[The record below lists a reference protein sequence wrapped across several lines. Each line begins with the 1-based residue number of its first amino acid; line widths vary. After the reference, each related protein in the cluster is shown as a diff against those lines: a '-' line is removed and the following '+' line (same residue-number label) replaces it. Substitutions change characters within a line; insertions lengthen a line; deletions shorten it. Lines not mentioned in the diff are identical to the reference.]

1 MTDLYIFAKKEIR
14 TRPNSVVQMKVSIA
28 PKSPDNFLKTAL
40 APEMQDVNPRK
51 VRLAVSSGQQT
62 RAVSFSTERGP
73 IPKIQPEVS
82 KVCSDIQCRK
92 VEVDLTGCI

>member
-1 MTDLYIFAKKEIR
+1 MTDLYIFAKKEVR
-14 TRPNSVVQMKVSIA
+14 TRPNSVVQMKVSYSSKE
-28 PKSPDNFLKTAL
+28 PRQLFQTAL
-40 APEMQDVNPRK
+40 APEMQDVNPKK